1 MWRVIEL
8 RLRHRLP
15 IFALLY
21 ASCWLLAATI
31 AVFDPT
37 MRTPERF
44 VVLAGAFSLAL
55 AFFAHTAVL
64 SYDVRES
71 RASLHFALPIP
82 QGQLLNQR
90 VIEPVLP
97 TVAVGLVTPAL
108 AATAR
113 QLAGGHAEKQML
125 VFWLALTSMMLAF
138 GQAHLFADEIQR
150 HVRWRRMVVVAV
162 AVGIGVCG
170 AAFGFVLG
178 AFARAGEQELPTI
191 VALLGQS
198 EVIFSFLA
206 ITLLLAGLNRLL
218 LARRQNFI
226 D

>member
-8 RLRHRLP
+8 RLRNRLP

-21 ASCWLLAATI
+21 ACCWVLAVTI
-31 AVFDPT
+31 ALFDPAL
-37 MRTPERF
+37 RTPERF
-44 VVLAGAFSLAL
+44 AVLAGAFSLVV
-55 AFFAHTAVL
+55 AFFMHTAVL

-71 RASLHFALPIP
+71 RSSLHFSLPIP
-82 QGQLLNQR
+82 EGQLLNQR

-97 TVAVGLVTPAL
+97 TVAFGLVTLVL
-108 AATAR
+108 AAGAR
-113 QLAGGHAEKQML
+113 LLAGGDFEMQTL
-125 VFWLALTSMMLAF
+125 VFWLALTAMMLGF

-178 AFARAGEQELPTI
+178 AFARAGERELPTI

-206 ITLLLAGLNRLL
+206 IALLLAGLNRLL
-218 LARRQNFI
+218 LARRQSFI